1 MRAVFA
7 NYHGM
12 SLSDEDWD
20 NIIEDFL
27 HDPEPYLEFGDYFHQ
42 SQTFRNL
49 LPVKGMPELVFEL
62 RDRCFDLA
70 IISSSAK
77 TLKSIMPTVLK
88 KSFVSA

>member
-1 MRAVFA
+1 MSLFKYVFMKRLFIFDVDGVLLDLWTSMRAVFA

-42 SQTFRNL
+42 SQTFRK
-49 LPVKGMPELVFEL
+49 PAAG
-62 RDRCFDLA
+62 
-70 IISSSAK
+70 
-77 TLKSIMPTVLK
+77 
-88 KSFVSA
+88 